1 MPLAAAHRRC
11 VALGSVA
18 VLAFGLA
25 ACGSDTLGGSDGGGG
40 TAGTGGGGSPTE
52 IAEVTPDAALA
63 GQVPEAIRNAGTLQV
78 GTDGS
83 YPPNEFI
90 GTDGK
95 TVEGMAPDLLNAV
108 AAKLDLKTNY
118 NNAAFDGIVLGV
130 SNRKWQVGISSFT
143 INDERKKA
151 VTMVQYFNAGT
162 SWATAKGNPKNVNI
176 EEPCGLAVAVQRGT
190 VQVDDIAARNKACTD
205 AGKPAIN
212 VITEQ
217 EQTKATADVVSGKAD
232 AMLADSPVIVY
243 ALSQTGDQLE
253 QVGEMYDAAPYG
265 IIVPRDDT
273 EFAELISK
281 ALAQLKSDGTYDAIL
296 TKWGNE
302 AGSVDS
308 FPVNP

>member
-1 MPLAAAHRRC
+1 MLHTSALRR
-11 VALGSVA
+11 SVA
-18 VLAFGLA
+18 VSGITVLAFGLA
-25 ACGSDTLGGSDGGGG
+25 ACGSDSLGGGG
-40 TAGTGGGGSPTE
+40 GATTGSGAAPSEVPTVTADSALAAKVP
-52 IAEVTPDAALA
+52 AALR
-63 GQVPEAIRNAGTLQV
+63 QSGTIQV

-95 TVEGMAPDLLNAV
+95 TMEGMDVDLLDAV

-151 VTMVQYFNAGT
+151 VNMVQYFNAGT
-162 SWATAKGNPKNVNI
+162 SWAAAKGNPKNVDPDNA
-176 EEPCGLAVAVQRGT
+176 CGLAVAVQRGT
-190 VQVDDIAARNKACTD
+190 VQIDDINAKNKACTD

-212 VITEQ
+212 IVTEQ

-253 QVGEMYDAAPYG
+253 QVGQMYDAAPYG
-265 IIVPRDDT
+265 IIVPLDDT
-273 EFAELISK
+273 EFADLISQ
-281 ALAQLKSDGTYDAIL
+281 ALSQLKSDGTYDAVL
-296 TKWGNE
+296 KKWGNE
-302 AGSVDS
+302 NGAVDS